1 MSVAGR
7 HEERGTRLASSSERS
22 LTQLSPHAQRQERL
36 AEAVV
41 ARVTDALNAWT
52 LVVDHQRVIIAS
64 SRPGV
69 VGASFDAIGA
79 SLAARGSANG
89 ESARRLSVPVSLD
102 DDPAEVIVLGAP
114 EDETSTR
121 LARAL
126 IGMIAQQATLDA
138 RLPNQREIKN
148 KFIHDLLRGASG
160 DEESL
165 AREGQILGMDL
176 SRPRAVILID
186 ASSYILA
193 AKDGDRMLGSEE
205 HAWRCAQRVINIV
218 VGFFSLRDDTIC
230 AYIGDGEVAVL
241 KASGARDLSAWADP
255 QPGVDARGGAQSLPP
270 LLTFPEPGAHGEAPD
285 NGVGA
290 ASASWADLG
299 ALKRAS
305 AALLERLR
313 RETGAPFS
321 IGVGRYHPGIRALA
335 ASYQDAH
342 AALTLGR
349 HFRGPNQ
356 AHCLDGLGVAAFVG
370 VADERTKLDL
380 ATHLLSPLDH
390 EAELIE
396 TLTTFF
402 AEDCSPSA
410 TANRL
415 TIHRNTLSYRLDKIS
430 ALTGLDPRHFDDA
443 VQIRLALTLRAL
455 HELPA
460 PAPLPPTYD
469 SAPSIQREGSAAM

>member
-1 MSVAGR
+1 M
-7 HEERGTRLASSSERS
+7 
-22 LTQLSPHAQRQERL
+22 
-36 AEAVV
+36 
-41 ARVTDALNAWT
+41 
-52 LVVDHQRVIIAS
+52 
-64 SRPGV
+64 
-69 VGASFDAIGA
+69 
-79 SLAARGSANG
+79 
-89 ESARRLSVPVSLD
+89 
-102 DDPAEVIVLGAP
+102 IVN
-114 EDETSTR
+114 
-121 LARAL
+121 
-126 IGMIAQQATLDA
+126 QATIEA

-186 ASSYILA
+186 AASYILA
-193 AKDGDRMLGSEE
+193 TKDRDRTLGSEE
-205 HAWRCAQRVINIV
+205 HAWRCAQRVITTV

-241 KASGARDLSAWADP
+241 KASGAKDLSAWADHP
-255 QPGVDARGGAQSLPP
+255 PASDAAGGAAPGLAP
-270 LLTFPEPGAHGEAPD
+270 LIAFPEPGARAEAPD
-285 NGVGA
+285 I
-290 ASASWADLG
+290 ASGASWADLG

-321 IGVGRYHPGIRALA
+321 IGVGRYHPSICALA

-342 AALTLGR
+342 AALELGR
-349 HFRGPNQ
+349 RLRGPNQ

-370 VADERTKLDL
+370 VADQGAKHDL

-390 EAELIE
+390 EVELIE
-396 TLTTFF
+396 TLTAFF

-443 VQIRLALTLRAL
+443 VQIHLALTLRAL
-455 HELPA
+455 HELPPRLPLA
-460 PAPLPPTYD
+460 PRA
-469 SAPSIQREGSAAM
+469 SAAVMPGDGSAAM

>member
-1 MSVAGR
+1 MTGKGR
-7 HEERGTRLASSSERS
+7 RALASPSQRS
-22 LTQLSPHAQRQERL
+22 LSHHAQHRERL

-41 ARVTDALNAWT
+41 ARVADALGAWT
-52 LVVDHQRVIIAS
+52 LVIDRHRVVIAS

-69 VGASFDAIGA
+69 VGAPFD
-79 SLAARGSANG
+79 SLRAPSAETEQAMVG
-89 ESARRLSVPVSLD
+89 TARRLSVPVTID
-102 DDPAEVIVLGAP
+102 DDHAEVVVVGVAG
-114 EDETSTR
+114 DDAAAR
-121 LARAL
+121 LARML

-138 RLPNQREIKN
+138 RLPNEREIKN

-193 AKDGDRMLGSEE
+193 TRDGDRALGSEE
-205 HAWRCAQRVINIV
+205 HAWRCAQRVIGVV

-230 AYIGDGEVAVL
+230 AYIGGGEVAVL
-241 KASGARDLSAWADP
+241 KASGAKDLSAWADP
-255 QPGVDARGGAQSLPP
+255 QSGADARDAGAATLPP
-270 LLTFPEPGAHGEAPD
+270 LITFPEPGAHNDSADSAG
-285 NGVGA
+285 

-305 AALLERLR
+305 AALLQRLR

-380 ATHLLSPLDH
+380 AMHLLSPLDH
-390 EAELIE
+390 EVELID
-396 TLTTFF
+396 TLTAFF
-402 AEDCSPSA
+402 TEDCSPSA

-455 HELPA
+455 HERLTRD
-460 PAPLPPTYD
+460 PLSMPPTPQ
-469 SAPSIQREGSAAM
+469 APGVGSAAM